1 MKKHLLTAAAF
12 LLSSTAAMA
21 ELTPQDVLENWRNYY
36 ATYGGTITTGPLVQ
50 TGNITRFPDL
60 VGEMNIAGNTTRYE
74 LGYMDMQSN
83 DDGSVDVSFSSEA
96 SAHTDIAIDGEHLT
110 GEASYDLGSLVV
122 HVEGTPEDM
131 VFSYTAPIITVYQS
145 QAQPEL
151 DLSITMVLDNLEGRT
166 QARRSEDG
174 LVTQS
179 GETVA
184 GAMSAR
190 MTAKPNGKPPV
201 YIDYQSEDMRIVYDI
216 SVERAAT
223 PAPSQAM
230 MFPESMVMGMTLTTG
245 PSATTVDQQS
255 PAGTSRFTLTQTSSE
270 ITGAFAESAFS
281 FGLTAMGA
289 DLALANTP
297 ARAVDFSA
305 AFERFHLGATYP
317 MRAADTPVPFALA
330 FAISN
335 LTVGDEVW
343 DKIDPEATLSRT
355 PASFELTLNGTVMLL
370 ADLFDPDAMS
380 ALRDSPFE
388 LRSLSLS
395 TLSLDIEGMGLT
407 GGGDVLFDNTR
418 TGASP
423 NRPEPTGTLNFALTG
438 ALGLLDKIGRLGL
451 GDPMMVIGAKGA
463 LGMFATPADAPDS
476 FTSRVEF
483 TEGGHI
489 SVNGQQVK

>member
-1 MKKHLLTAAAF
+1 MKKHLLSAAAF

-21 ELTPQDVLENWRNYY
+21 ELTPQDVLENWRDYY
-36 ATYGGTITTGPLVQ
+36 ATYGATITTGTPVQ
-50 TGNITRFPDL
+50 TGNTTRFPDL
-60 VGEMNIAGNTTRYE
+60 VGEMNFAGNTTRYE

-83 DDGSVDVSFSSEA
+83 ADGSVDVTFSPGA
-96 SAHTDIAIDGEHLT
+96 SARIDIAIDGDHVT
-110 GEASYDLGSLVV
+110 GDASYDLGSLRV
-122 HVEGTPEDM
+122 HVEGSPEDM
-131 VFSYTAPIITVYQS
+131 SFSFTAPIITASQS
-145 QAQPEL
+145 QAQPGL
-151 DLSITMVLDNLEGRT
+151 DLSMTMVFENLEGRT
-166 QARRSEDG
+166 HARRGEDG
-174 LVTQS
+174 LITQT

-184 GAMSAR
+184 GAMSLQV
-190 MTAKPNGKPPV
+190 TTKPTGKPPV

-216 SVERAAT
+216 SMERAAT
-223 PAPSQAM
+223 PATPQAM
-230 MFPESMVMGMTLTTG
+230 IFPESMVMGMTLTTG
-245 PSATTVDQQS
+245 PSVTTVDQQS

-270 ITGAFAESAFS
+270 MTGAFAESAFS
-281 FGLTAMGA
+281 FGLTAIGA
-289 DLALANTP
+289 DMALANTP

-305 AFERFHLGATYP
+305 AFERFHFGATYP

-330 FAISN
+330 FAISG
-335 LTVGDEVW
+335 LTVGDEAWSKV
-343 DKIDPEATLSRT
+343 DPEATLSRA

-370 ADLFDPDAMS
+370 ADLFDQEAMI
-380 ALRDSPFE
+380 ALRGSPFE

-395 TLSLDIEGMGLT
+395 TLSLDFEGMGLT
-407 GGGDVLFDNTR
+407 GDGDVLFDSTR

-483 TEGGHI
+483 TPGGHI